1 MKRLL
6 QVAFATFCLLPGG
19 FAAAWEG
26 PLYPVSAPLSRATR
40 AEVGRLAEE
49 RGCTFC
55 HREAPGAAEAEG
67 ALPLAPSWREIAS
80 RYRGRAGAE
89 RELAAVVIEGADP
102 TDLHWTRRLDFAAM
116 RGNAPQV
123 SPAEARAL
131 ARLILSSR

>member
-1 MKRLL
+1 MRLLL
-6 QVAFATFCLLPGG
+6 QVAFATSCLLPGG

-26 PLYPVSAPLSRATR
+26 PFYPVSAPLAPATR
-40 AEVGRLAEE
+40 SEVGRLSEQ

-55 HREAPGAAEAEG
+55 HRAAPSAAEAEG
-67 ALPLAPSWREIAS
+67 ALPVAPSWREIAS
-80 RYRGRAGAE
+80 RYRGRPGAE
-89 RELAAVVIEGADP
+89 AELAAIVIEGADP

-131 ARLILSSR
+131 ARWILSSR